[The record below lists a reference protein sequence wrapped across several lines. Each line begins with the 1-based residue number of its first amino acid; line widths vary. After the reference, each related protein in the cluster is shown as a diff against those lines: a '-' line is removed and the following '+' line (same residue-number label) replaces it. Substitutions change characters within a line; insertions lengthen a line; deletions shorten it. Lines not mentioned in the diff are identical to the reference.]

1 VADHEGADHE
11 GADQEDA
18 DQEGADQEGAARP
31 ATAGWLGAGVRLAGD
46 QWGDPDAPPVLLL
59 HGAGQTRHS
68 WHRTGAALATAGWHA
83 IALDLRG
90 HGDSERSPAGRYR
103 LGDFASDIVAV
114 SRSLPAPPV
123 LVGASLGGLAALL
136 AVARTGDQVPA
147 LVLVDISVHVERE
160 GSSRVVR
167 FMTAHTD
174 GFASLEAA
182 AAAIADFNPHRPPA
196 KHLSGLRKNLRR
208 RPDGRWVWHWD
219 PRIMDGGPNSIAWQ
233 IPDPSTGEL
242 MLSHHHEVRQAARS
256 VTVPTLLIRGLRSEL
271 VSERSVAALR
281 EAIPH
286 ASHLD
291 VAEAGHMIVG
301 DRNDA
306 FTAALAGYL
315 GRLRAGG
322 EEPARPDVSALSR
335 RARQAEP
342 SARLSP
348 PE

>member
-1 VADHEGADHE
+1 VADPQRAGQQQA
-11 GADQEDA
+11 G
-18 DQEGADQEGAARP
+18 RP
-31 ATAGWLGAGVRLAGD
+31 SAVSWPGAGLRLAGD
-46 QWGDPDAPPVLLL
+46 AWGDPDAAPVLLL

-68 WHRTGAALATAGWHA
+68 WRRTGAALAAAGWHA

-90 HGDSERSPAGRYR
+90 HGDSERSPAGHYR
-103 LGDFASDIVAV
+103 LGDFASDVTAV

-136 AVARTGDQVPA
+136 AVARGGDQVPA

-160 GSSRVVR
+160 GASRVVR

-182 AAAIADFNPHRPPA
+182 AAAIADFNPRRRPGA
-196 KHLSGLRKNLRR
+196 DLNGLRKNLRR

-233 IPDPSTGEL
+233 VPDPATGEP
-242 MLSHHHEVRQAARS
+242 MLAHHDEVRQAAPS
-256 VTVPTLLIRGLRSEL
+256 ITVPTLLIRGLRSEL
-271 VSERSVAALR
+271 VSERSVQALR

-286 ASHLD
+286 ATHLD

-301 DRNDA
+301 DRNDV
-306 FTAALAGYL
+306 FTAALSGYL
-315 GRLRAGG
+315 
-322 EEPARPDVSALSR
+322 AR
-335 RARQAEP
+335 
-342 SARLSP
+342 
-348 PE
+348 